1 MEALSEITN
10 HLPKR
15 RKTDPLWNFLDEI
28 DNKRYCQLCHKGY
41 SIETGLTTIKAHFK
55 HENQSKFNEIFT
67 NNTQIIE
74 PYDEKNEIKIQI
86 MNYLIKWIIT
96 DQQAF
101 FLVENSDFQL
111 FVNSLN
117 PRFQLPTRQL
127 ISESIIK
134 LYNHK
139 REMLYNF
146 FEKTQHKFS
155 ITTDAWT
162 SCTNLGYLA
171 ITLHWINENWTMTRV
186 LLDMVPL
193 HERHTGSYIT
203 EKVLETIT
211 YYNIGARILSVTTD
225 NAANMNVF
233 GRTLS
238 EVLQSK
244 YNNLD
249 FEHVHCAAHVL
260 NLAVSDGMK
269 IIANSIT
276 KLRNF
281 APIKTK
287 CGASYIRKSQP
298 LFEDLK
304 KIFEL
309 KGKPFLIPDL
319 DVPTRWNSTY
329 IMIDKMCRIRD
340 MTDIL
345 VDSNIIL
352 KDRYLNEK
360 DWNEINTIATL
371 LEPMAKATNLLS
383 SSSYPTM
390 GDLHIIFPVILKI
403 LNDAS
408 ENGNIMPSI
417 KGQIARRMYKKLND
431 YWAILQDCCYL
442 SVVLDPN
449 TKLSSF
455 DNETTER
462 IRTLMYNT
470 YARYAKESEESNSD
484 NTSNSSRNYFKKHL
498 KSMSLTT
505 GNYMHNMHNI
515 LEEYFLS
522 IEEDCNVLEFWK
534 VRSTDIRYAG
544 LAQMARDYLIV
555 QATSVPS
562 EQIFSV
568 AKHTISPT
576 RNRLS
581 EENIRASLCLKS
593 WYDANIIE

>member
-1 MEALSEITN
+1 
-10 HLPKR
+10 
-15 RKTDPLWNFLDEI
+15 
-28 DNKRYCQLCHKGY
+28 
-41 SIETGLTTIKAHFK
+41 
-55 HENQSKFNEIFT
+55 
-67 NNTQIIE
+67 
-74 PYDEKNEIKIQI
+74 
-86 MNYLIKWIIT
+86 
-96 DQQAF
+96 
-101 FLVENSDFQL
+101 
-111 FVNSLN
+111 
-117 PRFQLPTRQL
+117 
-127 ISESIIK
+127 
-134 LYNHK
+134 
-139 REMLYNF
+139 
-146 FEKTQHKFS
+146 
-155 ITTDAWT
+155 
-162 SCTNLGYLA
+162 
-171 ITLHWINENWTMTRV
+171 
-186 LLDMVPL
+186 
-193 HERHTGSYIT
+193 
-203 EKVLETIT
+203 
-211 YYNIGARILSVTTD
+211 
-225 NAANMNVF
+225 
-233 GRTLS
+233 
-238 EVLQSK
+238 
-244 YNNLD
+244 
-249 FEHVHCAAHVL
+249 
-260 NLAVSDGMK
+260 
-269 IIANSIT
+269 
-276 KLRNF
+276 
-281 APIKTK
+281 
-287 CGASYIRKSQP
+287 
-298 LFEDLK
+298 
-304 KIFEL
+304 
-309 KGKPFLIPDL
+309 
-319 DVPTRWNSTY
+319 
-329 IMIDKMCRIRD
+329 
-340 MTDIL
+340 
-345 VDSNIIL
+345 
-352 KDRYLNEK
+352 
-360 DWNEINTIATL
+360 
-371 LEPMAKATNLLS
+371 MAKATNLLS